1 VTPRDAFVY
10 RAAQPSDAVGIA
22 ELHARSWRES
32 YRGSFRDE
40 FLDGDLLAERL
51 GVWRER
57 LDRPP
62 DNQLVDVATAGRELV
77 GFVCAY
83 GDHDPRWGS
92 LIDNLHVARAA
103 KRHGVG
109 AALMRGA
116 GRWLAARYP
125 ERPVHLLVL
134 EVNAPA
140 RRFYEALGGESAEVA
155 TMETHGGAVV
165 RSCRYVWPRPSALAG
180 RPDGPSTI

>member
-1 VTPRDAFVY
+1 MSAALGYACRPAEPADA
-10 RAAQPSDAVGIA
+10 AAIA

-32 YRGSFRDE
+32 YRGSFTDGY
-40 FLDGDLLAERL
+40 LDGDLVGERL

-57 LDRPP
+57 LERPP
-62 DNQLVDVATAGRELV
+62 TGQLVEVAIDRGELI

-83 GDHDPRWGS
+83 GDHDARWGS
-92 LIDNLHVARAA
+92 LIDNLHVARAG
-103 KRHGVG
+103 KRRGIG
-109 AALMRGA
+109 SALMRRA
-116 GRWLAARYP
+116 GRWLAAHHA

-140 RRFYEALGGESAEVA
+140 RRFYEALGGECAEVA

-165 RSCRYVWPRPSALAG
+165 RSCRYVWPRPHVLAG
-180 RPDGPSTI
+180 PPG